1 MQSVINEELVRGD
14 DVYSPMSK
22 RVRNLEAEFY
32 RNNLHISEDYEIEML
47 LNFETLLTHKLQ
59 QFLQR
64 HYRYSDFTEGVLKS
78 GLIVL
83 QYLLQNICVSCSCIT
98 TNNFQG
104 TDALYVICGK
114 YKTLLLEPLQS
125 NSHLHNLF
133 IQDLL

>member
-1 MQSVINEELVRGD
+1 
-14 DVYSPMSK
+14 MSK

-83 QYLLQNICVSCSCIT
+83 QYLL
-98 TNNFQG
+98 
-104 TDALYVICGK
+104 
-114 YKTLLLEPLQS
+114 
-125 NSHLHNLF
+125 
-133 IQDLL
+133 